1 MISLDSAAPDPHG
14 DLLCVHV
21 FGARPPA
28 DRPFRRTRRAH
39 RGTRSLTAR
48 ARRQAIS
55 DARIGGE
62 IARDLE
68 SVSVSSFEVSSR
80 PNVDTDINCDS
91 LSTSARLFQNEP
103 SLHIEIVP
111 VNVPPIVASAAAPN
125 GDGLDHNGVSPGRVR
140 GQPRTLTPGASDS
153 FTVLSFN
160 RQWMRDSIVIGRV
173 DALVVNAGSPSLV
186 AISESWLDKTLMHI
200 SLSGHRCVSRLDRRQ
215 GIREDHGGHRSV
227 RARRVS
233 NICSTYRGF

>member
-68 SVSVSSFEVSSR
+68 SAPVSCFNGR
-80 PNVDTDINCDS
+80 PNVDRDVNCDS
-91 LSTSARLFQNEP
+91 LKTSARLLENKP
-103 SLHIEIVP
+103 SLHTEIVS

-140 GQPRTLTPGASDS
+140 GQPRTLTPSASDS

-160 RQWMRDSIVIGRV
+160 PQGMRDAIAIGRV

-186 AISESWLDKTLMHI
+186 AISESWLDKALVHI
-200 SLSGHRCVSRLDRRQ
+200 NLSGYCCVSR
-215 GIREDHGGHRSV
+215 IRPTTGHPNRPRGHRSV
-227 RARRVS
+227 RARWVC
-233 NICSTYRGF
+233 NICGTYRRF

>member
-21 FGARPPA
+21 FGARPPV
-28 DRPFRRTRRAH
+28 DHPFRRTRRAH
-39 RGTRSLTAR
+39 RGTRSLTSR

-62 IARDLE
+62 IARELE

-91 LSTSARLFQNEP
+91 LSTSARLFQNKL
-103 SLHIEIVP
+103 SLHTEIVP

-153 FTVLSFN
+153 VKL
-160 RQWMRDSIVIGRV
+160 
-173 DALVVNAGSPSLV
+173 
-186 AISESWLDKTLMHI
+186 
-200 SLSGHRCVSRLDRRQ
+200 
-215 GIREDHGGHRSV
+215 
-227 RARRVS
+227 
-233 NICSTYRGF
+233 

>member
-62 IARDLE
+62 IARDFE
-68 SVSVSSFEVSSR
+68 SVSVSSFEVSNKH
-80 PNVDTDINCDS
+80 NVDTDINCDS
-91 LSTSARLFQNEP
+91 LNTRARLFQTH
-103 SLHIEIVP
+103 L
-111 VNVPPIVASAAAPN
+111 AF
-125 GDGLDHNGVSPGRVR
+125 
-140 GQPRTLTPGASDS
+140 TLIL
-153 FTVLSFN
+153 FL
-160 RQWMRDSIVIGRV
+160 
-173 DALVVNAGSPSLV
+173 
-186 AISESWLDKTLMHI
+186 
-200 SLSGHRCVSRLDRRQ
+200 
-215 GIREDHGGHRSV
+215 
-227 RARRVS
+227 
-233 NICSTYRGF
+233 

>member
-1 MISLDSAAPDPHG
+1 MISVDSAAPDLHV
-14 DLLCVHV
+14 DFLCAHA

-48 ARRQAIS
+48 ARRQAIC

-68 SVSVSSFEVSSR
+68 SVSVSSFEVCSR
-80 PNVDTDINCDS
+80 PNVDTDMNCDS
-91 LSTSARLFQNEP
+91 FSTSARLFQNKP
-103 SLHIEIVP
+103 SLHTEIVS

-140 GQPRTLTPGASDS
+140 ER
-153 FTVLSFN
+153 
-160 RQWMRDSIVIGRV
+160 
-173 DALVVNAGSPSLV
+173 
-186 AISESWLDKTLMHI
+186 
-200 SLSGHRCVSRLDRRQ
+200 
-215 GIREDHGGHRSV
+215 
-227 RARRVS
+227 
-233 NICSTYRGF
+233 